1 MNMTF
6 FPEEI
11 KDTAT
16 SLCLEYGQQ
25 VRRSTLIAAIMRQF
39 EKGYQIFMETRNLE
53 GLQEAYNDLLVNCG
67 REVRI
72 LGAKEQY
79 TGKALGINPQGEL
92 LVEREDGIVEQVASG
107 EVSVRG
113 IYGYV

>member
-1 MNMTF
+1 
-6 FPEEI
+6 
-11 KDTAT
+11 
-16 SLCLEYGQQ
+16 
-25 VRRSTLIAAIMRQF
+25 MRQF